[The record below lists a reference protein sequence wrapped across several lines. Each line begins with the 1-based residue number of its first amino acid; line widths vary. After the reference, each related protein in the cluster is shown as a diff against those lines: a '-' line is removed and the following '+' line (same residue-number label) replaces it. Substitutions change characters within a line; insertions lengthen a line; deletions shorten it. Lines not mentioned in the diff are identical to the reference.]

1 MSESIE
7 TALKKYWGF
16 DSYLPLQKEA
26 IECVC
31 AGRDSI
37 VILPTGGGKSLCFQ
51 APAVTMPGLTVVVSP
66 LISLMK
72 DQVDALTECGVPA
85 GRLDSSQSS
94 EERSAVHSGIREKT
108 LKLLYVAPER
118 LVSAGFIEY
127 LRQAGLSLI
136 AVDEAH
142 CVSMWGHDFRPEYR
156 QLGSLKDAF
165 PDVAVHAY
173 TATATGQVRRDIAE
187 QLRLDNPKVLVGSF
201 DRPNIVYKVQRRTNT
216 VAQVCAVLDRHKGES
231 GIIYCIRRVDV
242 DEMCA
247 VLTEKGYSV
256 APYHAGMTAEDRKE
270 SQDSF
275 IEEAVDTIV
284 ATVAFGMGIDKS
296 NVRYVVHAGMP
307 KTLEHYQQESGRS
320 GRDGLEAECC
330 LFFSGGDYG
339 IWKFML
345 KDMEPEPKEIAINK
359 LNDMYDY
366 CTGIVCRHK
375 ALVAYFDQDLGKDN
389 CQACDVCL
397 GGLDYIENPLEI
409 AQKIISCVV
418 RLNERFGAAYTASV
432 LVGSR
437 NQRILANGHDRLS
450 THGLLS
456 DYPERIV
463 RDWVEQL
470 VSQKCLSKTGEFNVL
485 NVTRKGRRVLKGEET
500 PRLLKPAKKRGKVSR
515 PVKDS
520 WEGVD
525 RELFEELRKVRRA
538 VADEKHVPAYII
550 FGDAVLRDMA
560 RRRPSTSDG
569 FLEVKGV
576 GEQKSRQYGTVFLEA
591 IADYCRAHSVE
602 VDIEVLGMPGSGAT
616 GTSGSRSRHKAKL
629 EAFDLFALGRS
640 PEEIAP
646 SIDRT
651 VSTTVQY
658 LAEYIER
665 ENLEHPNPWVD
676 DETFNRVAQ
685 AAHKL
690 GMERMKPIFEALDGE
705 VPYDQIQI
713 CIACLRQTT
722 E

>member
-1 MSESIE
+1 VSQSIE
-7 TALKKYWGF
+7 KTLKKYWGF

-31 AGRDSI
+31 GGRDSI
-37 VILPTGGGKSLCFQ
+37 VVLPTGGGKSLCFQ

-66 LISLMK
+66 LISMMK
-72 DQVDALTECGVPA
+72 DQVDALKECGVPA
-85 GRLDSSQSS
+85 GRLESSQSP
-94 EERSAVHSGIREKT
+94 EERSAVHSGIREKR

-118 LVSAGFIEY
+118 LVSDGFIEY

-165 PDVAVHAY
+165 PGLAVHAY
-173 TATATGQVRRDIAE
+173 TATATGQV
-187 QLRLDNPKVLVGSF
+187 VGSF

-216 VAQVCAVLDRHKGES
+216 VKQVCAVLDRHKGES

-256 APYHAGMTAEDRKE
+256 APYHAGMPAEDRKE

-275 IEEAVDTIV
+275 IEEAVDTII
-284 ATVAFGMGIDKS
+284 ATVAFGMGIDKP

-307 KTLEHYQQESGRS
+307 KTLEHYQQESGRA

-330 LFFSGGDYG
+330 LLFSGADYR
-339 IWKFML
+339 IWKFIL
-345 KDMEPEPKEIAINK
+345 KDMEPEPKEVAMSK
-359 LNDMYDY
+359 LSDMYDY

-389 CQACDVCL
+389 CGACDVCL
-397 GGLDYIENPLEI
+397 GGLDYIENPLET

-418 RLNERFGAAYTASV
+418 RLDERFGAAYTSSV
-432 LVGSR
+432 LAGSHD
-437 NQRILANGHDRLS
+437 QRILANGHDRLS
-450 THGLLS
+450 TYGLLS
-456 DYPERIV
+456 EYPERIV

-470 VSQKCLSKTGEFNVL
+470 VAQKCISKTDKFNVL
-485 NVTRKGRRVLKGEET
+485 NVTKKGWRVLKGEET
-500 PRLLKPAKKRGKVSR
+500 PRLLKPAKKRSKVSR

-525 RELFEELRKVRRA
+525 RELFEQLRTERRA
-538 VADEKHVPAYII
+538 IADERHVPAYII

-560 RRRPSTSDG
+560 RRRPSTVAG

-576 GEQKSRQYGTVFLEA
+576 GEQKSRQYGKLFLET
-591 IADYCRAHSVE
+591 IASYCKANSVQMDVSVRGAKIRRARYS
-602 VDIEVLGMPGSGAT
+602 
-616 GTSGSRSRHKAKL
+616 AKQD
-629 EAFDLFALGRS
+629 AFDLFARGLS
-640 PEEIAP
+640 PKEIAP
-646 SIDRT
+646 SIGRT
-651 VSTTVQY
+651 ISTTVQY
-658 LAEYIER
+658 LAEYINR
-665 ENLEHPNPWVD
+665 ENIEHPGSWVD
-676 DETFNRVAQ
+676 DETFKRVAQ
-685 AAHKL
+685 AAHEL
-690 GMERMKPIFEALDGE
+690 GMETMKPIFEALDGE
-705 VPYDQIQI
+705 VPYDQIRI
-713 CIACLRQTT
+713 CVACLRQTGN
-722 E
+722 

>member
-1 MSESIE
+1 MTQSIE
-7 TALKKYWGF
+7 AALKKFWGF

-37 VILPTGGGKSLCFQ
+37 VVLPTGGGKSLCFQ
-51 APAVTMPGLTVVVSP
+51 APAVSMSGLAVVVSP

-94 EERSAVHSGIREKT
+94 EERNAVRSSIHEKT

-118 LVSAGFIEY
+118 LVSPGFIEF
-127 LRQAGLSLI
+127 LRQTGLSLI

-156 QLGSLKDAF
+156 QLGALKDAF
-165 PDVAVHAY
+165 PNVAVHAY

-187 QLRLDNPKVLVGSF
+187 QLRLDNPQVLVGSF

-216 VAQVCAVLDRHKGES
+216 MKQVCAVLERHKGES

-256 APYHAGMTAEDRKE
+256 VPYHAGMTNEDRKE

-284 ATVAFGMGIDKS
+284 ATVAFGMGIDKP

-307 KTLEHYQQESGRS
+307 KTLEHYQQESGRA

-330 LFFSGGDYG
+330 LFFSGADYG
-339 IWKFML
+339 IWKFIL
-345 KDMEPEPKEIAINK
+345 KDMEPEPKEIAISK

-397 GGLDYIENPLEI
+397 GGLDYIDNPLET

-418 RLNERFGAAYTASV
+418 RLDERFGAAYTTSV
-432 LVGSR
+432 LAGSR
-437 NQRILANGHDRLS
+437 DQRVIAKGHDRLS
-450 THGLLS
+450 TYGLLS
-456 DYPERIV
+456 EYPERIV

-470 VSQKCLSKTGEFNVL
+470 VAQKCISKTGEFNVL
-485 NVTRKGRRVLKGEET
+485 NVTKKGWQVLKGEET
-500 PRLLKPAKKRGKVSR
+500 PRLLEPAKKKGKVSR

-525 RELFEELRKVRRA
+525 RDLFEQLRTVRRA
-538 VADEKHVPAYII
+538 IADERHVPAYII

-560 RRRPSTSDG
+560 RRRPSTADG

-576 GEQKSRQYGTVFLEA
+576 GEQKSIQYGSIFLEA
-591 IADYCRAHSVE
+591 IADYCRANSVE
-602 VDIEVLGMPGSGAT
+602 MDVEVRGMPGL
-616 GTSGSRSRHKAKL
+616 GTAGTKARHKAKQY
-629 EAFDLFALGRS
+629 AFDLFAQGQS

-646 SIDRT
+646 SIGRT
-651 VSTTVQY
+651 LSTTVQY

-665 ENLEHPNPWVD
+665 ENIETPGPWVD
-676 DETFNRVAQ
+676 DETFGRVTQ

-705 VPYDQIQI
+705 VPYDQIRI
-713 CIACLRQTT
+713 CVACLRQTT
-722 E
+722 D